1 LLSALLFNYNINMK
15 LGLALGGGGAKGFAH
30 LGVLEVL
37 IEAGIEFDVVAG
49 TSIGA
54 LIGAVYISGNLDSLK
69 SFATNIGISN
79 IPFLLGP
86 TWPKGG
92 LFSGNYV
99 EKLVDQ
105 FVNQENIEDLKKPF
119 AAVCV
124 DLNKAEVVT
133 FTTGNL
139 KRAIRAS
146 TSIPGLFKPVIYE
159 DKLLVDGGVLESVP
173 DQAVRSLG
181 AEFIVAVD
189 LLSDLSDSNSFKQ
202 GKKPSIVEVVQRS
215 SILAQRKITEYK
227 FKENPPDILIQ
238 PPLSD
243 VKVMDFYNGKSV
255 IEIGKESA
263 RKVVP
268 ELLELIKR
276 N

>member
-1 LLSALLFNYNINMK
+1 LHSA
-15 LGLALGGGGAKGFAH
+15 GGGAKGFAH
-30 LGVLEVL
+30 LGVLEAL
-37 IEAGIEFDVVAG
+37 SEAGIEFDVVAG

-54 LIGAVYISGNLDSLK
+54 LIGAVYVSGNLDKLK
-69 SFATNIGISN
+69 RFATNIGITD

-92 LFSGNYV
+92 VFSGNYV
-99 EKLVDQ
+99 EKLVDE
-105 FVNQENIEDLKKPF
+105 FIHLENIEDLKKPF

-133 FTTGNL
+133 FTKGNI

-146 TSIPGLFKPVIYE
+146 TSIPGLFKPVIFE

-173 DQAVRSLG
+173 DRAVRNLG
-181 AEFIVAVD
+181 ADIIVAVD
-189 LLSDLSDSNSFKQ
+189 LLSDLSISHGSKQ
-202 GKKPSIVEVVQRS
+202 RKTPSIVEVVQRS

-227 FKENPPDILIQ
+227 FKEDSPDIVIR

-243 VKVMDFYNGKSV
+243 VKVMDFHNGKSI
-255 IEIGKESA
+255 IEIGKKTA
-263 RKVVP
+263 QKVIP
-268 ELLELIKR
+268 ELLEMINK

>member
-1 LLSALLFNYNINMK
+1 MK
-15 LGLALGGGGAKGFAH
+15 IGLALGGGGAKGFAH
-30 LGVLEVL
+30 LGVMEVL
-37 IEAGIEFDVVAG
+37 TEAGIEFDVVAG

-54 LIGAVYISGNLDSLK
+54 LIGAVYVSGNIDK
-69 SFATNIGISN
+69 IQRFAVNIGITD

-92 LFSGNYV
+92 LFSGSYV
-99 EKLVDQ
+99 DKLIDK
-105 FVNQENIEDLKKPF
+105 FINIENIEDLKKPF

-146 TSIPGLFKPVIYE
+146 TSIPGLFKPVIFE

-173 DQAVRSLG
+173 DQAVRDLG
-181 AEFIVAVD
+181 ADFIVAVD
-189 LLSDLSDSNSFKQ
+189 LLSDLSDSSSFKK
-202 GKKPSIVEVVQRS
+202 GGNPSIVEVVQRS

-227 FKENPPDILIQ
+227 FKESPPDILIQ

-243 VKVMDFYNGKSV
+243 VKVMDFHNGKSV
-255 IEIGKESA
+255 IEIGRETA
-263 RKVVP
+263 QKVLP
-268 ELLELIKR
+268 ELLKKINK

>member
-1 LLSALLFNYNINMK
+1 MK

-69 SFATNIGISN
+69 SFATNIGISD

-105 FVNQENIEDLKKPF
+105 FVHKENIEDLRKPF

-139 KRAIRAS
+139 KRAIRGS
-146 TSIPGLFKPVIYE
+146 TSIPGLFKPVVYK
-159 DKLLVDGGVLESVP
+159 DKLLVDGGVLESIP
-173 DQAVRSLG
+173 DQAARSLG
-181 AEFIVAVD
+181 ADFIVAVD
-189 LLSDLSDSNSFKQ
+189 LLSDLSDSSSFKK
-202 GKKPSIVEVVQRS
+202 GGNPSIVEVVQRS
-215 SILAQRKITEYK
+215 SILAQRRITEYK
-227 FKENPPDILIQ
+227 FKESSPDIVIR

-243 VKVMDFYNGKSV
+243 VKVMDFHNGKSV
-255 IEIGKESA
+255 IEIGRETAQKMIAEI
-263 RKVVP
+263 
-268 ELLELIKR
+268 LEKINKD
-276 N
+276 

>member
-1 LLSALLFNYNINMK
+1 MIMK

-30 LGVLEVL
+30 LGILEAL
-37 IEAGIEFDVVAG
+37 TEAGIEFDVVAG

-54 LIGAVYISGNLDSLK
+54 LIGAVYVSNNLGKLERV
-69 SFATNIGISN
+69 ARNIGITD

-92 LFSGNYV
+92 LFSGKYV
-99 EKLVDQ
+99 EKLIDE
-105 FVNQENIEDLKKPF
+105 FVHLENIEDLKKPF

-133 FTTGNL
+133 FTKGNI

-146 TSIPGLFKPVIYE
+146 TSIPGLFKPVIFE

-173 DQAVRSLG
+173 DQAVRDLG
-181 AEFIVAVD
+181 ADIIVAVD
-189 LLSDLSDSNSFKQ
+189 LLSDISDSHSFKN
-202 GKKPSIVEVVQRS
+202 GKNPSIIEVVQRS

-227 FKENPPDILIQ
+227 FKESPPDIVIR
-238 PPLSD
+238 PPLSN
-243 VKVMDFYNGKSV
+243 VKVMDFHNGKSIV
-255 IEIGKESA
+255 EIGREA
-263 RKVVP
+263 AQKVLP
-268 ELLELIKR
+268 ELLERINR

>member
-1 LLSALLFNYNINMK
+1 MK

-37 IEAGIEFDVVAG
+37 TEAGIEFDVVAG

-54 LIGAVYISGNLDSLK
+54 LIGAVYVSGNLDSLER
-69 SFATNIGISN
+69 FATNIGISD

-92 LFSGNYV
+92 LFSGSYV

-105 FVNQENIEDLKKPF
+105 FVHQKNIEDLEKPF

-133 FTTGNL
+133 LTKGNL

-146 TSIPGLFKPVIYE
+146 TSIPGLFKPVIFE

-173 DQAVRSLG
+173 DQAARSLG
-181 AEFIVAVD
+181 ADFIVAVD
-189 LLSDLSDSNSFKQ
+189 LLSDISDSHSFKN
-202 GKKPSIVEVVQRS
+202 GKNPSIIEVVQRS

-243 VKVMDFYNGKSV
+243 VKVMDFHNGKSV
-255 IEIGKESA
+255 VEIGREAAK
-263 RKVVP
+263 KVVP
-268 ELLELIKR
+268 ELLELINK